1 VLYTAEGII
10 LGAKNWGEADKVMTV
25 FTRERGMLRAAAF
38 GCRRPR
44 SALAGAMQMFVH
56 ADFQLAEGPR
66 LETVKTAVVRA
77 HHAKLSADLTALA
90 YATFVAEV
98 VREFLPE
105 GVPDEQFFDR
115 LAQILTAF
123 ETRNPRITA
132 LAAVLQIL
140 SAAGLGQT
148 YERCLHCGTE
158 ITGIAFFHA
167 REGGALCA
175 GCRTADA
182 EDFPA
187 ELRELL
193 TGLGAFDW
201 AHPAP
206 LSVRGGALMAAESIV
221 LAHVRELTGHP
232 LRSLD
237 FLTQLI

>member
-1 VLYTAEGII
+1 MLYTAEGII

-105 GVPDEQFFDR
+105 GIPDEQFFDR
-115 LAQILTAF
+115 LAEILTAF
-123 ETRNPRITA
+123 ERRNPRVAA

-140 SAAGLGQT
+140 SAAGLRQT

-158 ITGIAFFHA
+158 ITGDAFFHA
-167 REGGALCA
+167 GEGGALCPS
-175 GCRTADA
+175 CRTADA
-182 EDFPA
+182 ADFPA

-193 TGLGAFDW
+193 TGLSALNW

-206 LSVRGGALMAAESIV
+206 LSVRGATLMAAERIV
-221 LAHVRELTGHP
+221 LAHVQELTGHP

-237 FLTQLI
+237 FLTQLT